1 MGVLPRAPGYDR
13 AVKKLPITLQCDCGQ
28 LAGLAYGE
36 RWTCPECGKTWDTSR
51 IPREEYDRLLRSVK
65 RYRLLTVGPPA
76 ALSAILVPLAI
87 YDGLQWAFFLFLLV
101 MAYGLLVV
109 PHVRRRATKSVLA
122 NTRQWKLRHE

>member
-1 MGVLPRAPGYDR
+1 MSPGSPGYDR
-13 AVKKLPITLQCDCGQ
+13 PVKKLPITLQCDCGK

-65 RYRLLTVGPPA
+65 RYRMLTVGPPA
-76 ALSAILVPLAI
+76 ALAAVLVPLAI
-87 YDGLQWAFFLFLLV
+87 FDGLQWAFLLFLLV

-109 PHVRRRATKSVLA
+109 PHIRRKATKNVLA
-122 NTRQWKLRHE
+122 NTRQWKLHPE